1 MPNERSRARKTS
13 VEDTVGQTAVL
24 LINLGTPAAP
34 KTEAVRGYL
43 REFLSDP
50 RIVDMP
56 RALWLPILHAYVL
69 RVRPRETARRYAAIW
84 TKKGSPLK
92 LQTEKQ
98 TRLLNGFLGQAGH
111 SVRVEYA
118 MRYGQPS
125 VASVL
130 SRLAAEG
137 CVRVLLLPLYPQY
150 SAGTTASAFDAA
162 FRWTGTQRNPPELRT
177 VRGIF
182 REPGYIAA
190 LAASVERH
198 WAKNGRPQSSYRL
211 LMSFHGIPAKAVKA
225 GDPYRDECLATSRL
239 LARALDLDDDEYAVS
254 FQSRLGS
261 GQWLQP
267 YTAAQLEDFARKGI
281 HRVDVLCPGF
291 AADCLETLEE
301 IAIEGKAIFQK
312 AGGEE
317 YFLIPCLNDDEGWIR
332 ALEALVLR
340 HLQGWPTRWPSLRR
354 RSGNGKSAV

>member
-1 MPNERSRARKTS
+1 MATRRAHRKTG
-13 VEDTVGQTAVL
+13 VEDLVGQTAVL

-34 KTEAVRGYL
+34 KTAAVRVYL

-50 RIVDMP
+50 RVVEMP

-69 RVRPRETARRYAAIW
+69 RFRPRETARRYAAIW

-98 TRLLNGFLGQAGH
+98 ASLLNGFLGQDGH

-118 MRYGQPS
+118 MRYGEPS
-125 VASVL
+125 VAAVL
-130 SRLAAEG
+130 SRLVAEG
-137 CVRVLLLPLYPQY
+137 CTRVLLLPLYPQY
-150 SAGTTASAFDAA
+150 SASTTASAFDAA
-162 FRWTGTQRNPPELRT
+162 FRWAETQRNPPELRT

-198 WAKNGRPQSSYRL
+198 WARHGRPESSYRL

-239 LARALDLDDDEYAVS
+239 LARALDLDDDAYAVS
-254 FQSRLGS
+254 FQSRMGS

-267 YTAAQLEDFARKGI
+267 YTAAQLKDFADEGI
-281 HRVDVLCPGF
+281 RRVDVLCPGF
-291 AADCLETLEE
+291 ASDCLETLEE
-301 IAIEGKAIFQK
+301 IAIEGKAVFQK
-312 AGGEE
+312 AGGNE
-317 YFLIPCLNDDEGWIR
+317 YFLVPCLNDDEGWIR
-332 ALEALVLR
+332 ALETLVLR
-340 HLQGWPTRWPSLRR
+340 HLRGWPTRWPSLRR
-354 RSGNGKSAV
+354 KAARKSAG